1 MSQQANS
8 GNVRPQRQSS
18 CSAYGRKNHPISN
31 YDCEDDGA
39 EAPGCLCWFLGTFG
53 PLGFIVAAIIAKG
66 PGVVAAIKGW
76 LVSWGV
82 LFVLWLIIAGL
93 S

>member
-1 MSQQANS
+1 MRKHSCEQCCELEYEGFCAMSQQANS

-39 EAPGCLCWFLGTFG
+39 EAPGCLCWFWVHLGR
-53 PLGFIVAAIIAKG
+53 
-66 PGVVAAIKGW
+66 
-76 LVSWGV
+76 
-82 LFVLWLIIAGL
+82 
-93 S
+93 